1 MNFMNLPK
9 EFSTKEKSKIQ
20 IIPISFES
28 NVTVGSG
35 ASRGPE
41 KILKASK
48 ELEYFDE
55 ELKVEPYSQGIF
67 TTKINK
73 LKKEKNFNKT
83 LQDIL
88 DTLTPLLDNK
98 FPIILGS
105 DHSTT
110 IGVIKAFEKKYN
122 DFGIIVFDAHSDL
135 REPWGEETWWHACTS
150 RLISKNH
157 STLITGVRSQDF
169 YEHEFVNSREGK
181 NVSIIYAH
189 ELLSSK
195 TAFEYALKKLPKN
208 IFFSIDVDF
217 LDPSIIRNTNTPEP
231 GGFLW
236 NNLNNLLLK
245 IFKRKKVIGVDIT
258 EFAPNGPEWNY
269 KSEAYLLAKLV
280 YKICAYKQAIKRL

>member
-1 MNFMNLPK
+1 MNFMNLPE
-9 EFSTKEKSKIQ
+9 EFSSKEKSKIK
-20 IIPISFES
+20 IIPLSFKS
-28 NVTVGSG
+28 NVTVGSD
-35 ASRGPE
+35 AEKGPE
-41 KILKASK
+41 KIIEASK

-73 LKKEKNFNKT
+73 LKNTDDFNKLT
-83 LQDIL
+83 QEIL
-88 DTLTPLLDNK
+88 DTTYPLLDNK

-110 IGVIKAFEKKYN
+110 IGVIKAFEKKYT

-135 REPWGEETWWHACTS
+135 REPWGKETWWHACTS

-157 STLITGVRSQDF
+157 STLIAGVRSQDF
-169 YEHEFVNSREGK
+169 YEYEYVNSKEGK
-181 NVSIIYAH
+181 NISIIYAH

-195 TAFEYALKKLPKN
+195 TIFDYTLKKLPKKVF
-208 IFFSIDVDF
+208 ISIDIDF
-217 LDPSIIRNTNTPEP
+217 LDSSIIRNTNTPEP
-231 GGFLW
+231 GGFSW

-245 IFKRKKVIGVDIT
+245 IFKRKEVIGVDIS
-258 EFAPNGPEWNY
+258 EFAPKGPEWNY

-280 YKICAYKQAIKRL
+280 YKICAYKQSIKRL